1 MASAP
6 LQLRFVMSAPSV
18 AELPPTRAE
27 VAIVGRSNVG
37 KSSLLNAL
45 ARRKDLAKTS
55 KTPGRT
61 QLLNLFSLGDDPL
74 VGGSVMDLPGYG
86 FAKVP
91 ARVRATWGPM
101 IEGYLLGREGLRL
114 TLLLVDGEVGPTA
127 LDLQTLEWLEHEGIE
142 HRVIATKHDKV
153 KSSRRDARK
162 KELASKC
169 GLEPKQVLWV
179 SASTDVNIDELRT
192 RVRDWLA

>member
-1 MASAP
+1 
-6 LQLRFVMSAPSV
+6 MSAPSV
-18 AELPPTRAE
+18 AELPPTRGE
-27 VAIVGRSNVG
+27 LAIVGRSNVG

-61 QLLNLFSLGDDPL
+61 QLLNLFALEGDPAT
-74 VGGSVMDLPGYG
+74 GGSVVDLPGYG

-101 IEGYLLGREGLRL
+101 IEGYLLEREGLRA
-114 TLLLVDGEVGPTA
+114 TLVLVDGEVGPTA
-127 LDLQTLEWLEHEGIE
+127 LDVQTLEWFEHHGLA
-142 HRVIATKHDKV
+142 HHVIATKHDKV

-162 KELASKC
+162 KELAAKC
-169 GLEPKQVLWV
+169 GLEPRQVLWV
-179 SASTDVNIDELRT
+179 SAASDVNIDELRN
-192 RVRDWLA
+192 RVRGWLA

>member
-6 LQLRFVMSAPSV
+6 LQLRFVMSATSV
-18 AELPPTRAE
+18 RDLPPTRAE

-45 ARRKDLAKTS
+45 ARRRDLAKTS

-74 VGGSVMDLPGYG
+74 TGGSVMDLPGYG

-114 TLLLVDGEVGPTA
+114 TLVLVDGEVGPTA
-127 LDLQTLEWLEHEGIE
+127 LDVQTLEWFQHEGIE

-153 KSSRRDARK
+153 KPSRRDARK
-162 KELASKC
+162 KELAAKC

-179 SASTDVNIDELRT
+179 SASKDVNIDELRNRMRT
-192 RVRDWLA
+192 WLA